1 MRFSAIDLRGL
12 RPPLVVVAVLA
23 VAGVVTRPLENP
35 AWQAVRA
42 EQPAL
47 RLESIQSALGQGV
60 TVGLLGGF
68 RAIVADFFWI
78 RANVVW
84 SDSNLPATQTL
95 IKLVTAIDPRPQF
108 FWINGANMIAY
119 DMPQWRI
126 IEAGG
131 YKVVSE
137 VEQQR
142 FDREQSAIALRLL
155 KEGLVYNPHSVAI
168 YVCQANIQLNRAK
181 DIAAAAES
189 YHMAALQPGA
199 PYFTERIYGELLK
212 RMGRKRDA
220 YLWLKKIYPALPKPR
235 DLGHFTQYQIE
246 TAMADV
252 VLERIREL
260 EKELNIPDGDRV
272 KP

>member
-12 RPPLVVVAVLA
+12 RSALVVVAALA
-23 VAGVVTRPLENP
+23 LTGVATRPLENR
-35 AWQAVRA
+35 AWQVVRA

-47 RLESIQSALGQGV
+47 RLESLQDALGQGV

-78 RANVVW
+78 RTNVIW
-84 SDSNLPATQTL
+84 SDSDLPATQTL

-119 DMPQWRI
+119 DMPHWRI
-126 IEAGG
+126 LAAGG
-131 YKVVSE
+131 YTVVSE
-137 VEQQR
+137 SEQRR
-142 FDREQSAIALRLL
+142 FDREQAEIALRLL
-155 KEGLVYNPHSVAI
+155 KEGFIYHPHSVAL

-181 DIAAAAES
+181 DTAAAAES

-199 PYFTERIYGELLK
+199 PYFTTRIYGELLK
-212 RMGRKRDA
+212 RMGRKQEA
-220 YLWLKKIYPALPKPR
+220 YLWLKQVYPTLPKPR
-235 DLGHFTQYQIE
+235 DLGRFTQFQIE

-252 VLERIREL
+252 VLERIRDL
-260 EKELNIPDGDRV
+260 EKELNIAEDERF